1 MTGCDVFSFAL
12 ARQNAGLFGGGK
24 FHIVPTVTAM
34 GQFRVRNLAGDL
46 LLEMESESMVHLKQ
60 KVSEVCGVP
69 EALLKV
75 VKDNEALGNLL
86 DLEEI
91 TVTDEVVELMVLVDD
106 SPCYSWDIA
115 GNPDSEFLK
124 SGASEVV
131 EFVNPDTCLHPDYVN
146 VLSQSPIEKG
156 VHFVEFILHSLGDEQ
171 WCGVTFCPSRAG
183 RRGEQAPGVYYYCGR
198 RSSGQGHLDVLRERN
213 HVMPFAHVKSGDAIG
228 LLLDANRGA
237 VLFSL
242 NGVFQG
248 GCKLPLRPVY
258 LSTSLDVYG
267 DCVELRKHPAEDF
280 PVQLE
285 DVIHDTRCF
294 VNGPEDDS
302 IELKKGD
309 FEAVRKGFW
318 TSEDSSE

>member
-1 MTGCDVFSFAL
+1 MTGCDVFRFAF

-24 FHIVPTVTAM
+24 FHIVPPVTAM

-75 VKDNEALGNLL
+75 VKDNEALGNLP

-91 TVTDEVVELMVLVDD
+91 AVTDEVVELMLLVDD

-156 VHFVEFILHSLGDEQ
+156 VHFVEFIMHSLQDEQ
-171 WCGVTFCPSRAG
+171 WCGVTFCASRAG
-183 RRGEQAPGVYYYCGR
+183 RRGEHAPGVYYYCGR
-198 RSSGQGHLDVLRERN
+198 RSSGQGHLDVLHESVLAIESQTANAFGLDRFISN
-213 HVMPFAHVKSGDAIG
+213 KVHHVIY
-228 LLLDANRGA
+228 
-237 VLFSL
+237 FSFFISFCHNL
-242 NGVFQG
+242 APT
-248 GCKLPLRPVY
+248 K
-258 LSTSLDVYG
+258 
-267 DCVELRKHPAEDF
+267 
-280 PVQLE
+280 
-285 DVIHDTRCF
+285 
-294 VNGPEDDS
+294 
-302 IELKKGD
+302 
-309 FEAVRKGFW
+309 
-318 TSEDSSE
+318 